1 MEVVDE
7 GTDET
12 RLAKS
17 WPFLK
22 LGNRAT
28 DGGSLYCSMST
39 IKVLLILCYFNNVS
53 FFIIKSF
60 MRIVHIERYWKVPTL
75 EIIQNMNGVTITF
88 CHGHTHK

>member
-53 FFIIKSF
+53 FFIIK
-60 MRIVHIERYWKVPTL
+60 
-75 EIIQNMNGVTITF
+75 IIHAH
-88 CHGHTHK
+88 CTHLKDIGKYLQ